1 MKKTNYY
8 LALLLLLFLSATN
21 LQAQNWTTNFDQ
33 AKQEA
38 KANNKKIILVFSGS
52 DWCAP
57 CIKLEEK
64 IWKSTQFRNYA
75 KDHYVMLRADFPR
88 RKKNKLPKEQQ
99 AANNMLAEK
108 YNPNGYFP
116 LVVVL
121 SPEGKVLG
129 STGFDSK
136 KTPQDYI
143 DLFNSY

>member
-8 LALLLLLFLSATN
+8 FTLLLLFLSATS
-21 LQAQNWTTNFDQ
+21 LQAQNWITNYDQ

-38 KANNKKIILVFSGS
+38 QTNNKKIILVFSGS

-64 IWKSTQFRNYA
+64 IWKSVQFKNYA
-75 KDHYVMLRADFPR
+75 KDHYIMLRADFPR

-99 AANNMLAEK
+99 VANNMLAEK

-116 LVVVL
+116 LVVIL

-129 STGFDSK
+129 ATGFDSK